1 MCSQTRGTV
10 AILHLGERLGL
21 WNEAEH
27 PDETQLHMTLL
38 KAFPAGNLLAYGKD
52 FAQDDR
58 DVLWP
63 LRSMFQDHGVPEHRT
78 EERARAALDR
88 LAARSYVKHWDR
100 EIPGKHSKH

>member
-1 MCSQTRGTV
+1 MCSQTCGTV

-58 DVLWP
+58 DVLCP

-78 EERARAALDR
+78 EEDR

-100 EIPGKHSKH
+100 EIPGKDSKR